1 MPDRTRGPLPQ
12 KSGALHGRCR
22 KYIVAPKPC
31 MAQSDYFLLRWKLS
45 LNIRSKLKGHL
56 KNKKSCPPEPELEP
70 EPAWEKI
77 VGAGAALKVDGSET
91 LLT

>member
-1 MPDRTRGPLPQ
+1 M
-12 KSGALHGRCR
+12 SGENTGKRQNEIFH
-22 KYIVAPKPC
+22 I
-31 MAQSDYFLLRWKLS
+31 LLMKFFW
-45 LNIRSKLKGHL
+45 
-56 KNKKSCPPEPELEP
+56 ETELEP

>member
-1 MPDRTRGPLPQ
+1 MCCV
-12 KSGALHGRCR
+12 K
-22 KYIVAPKPC
+22 V
-31 MAQSDYFLLRWKLS
+31 
-45 LNIRSKLKGHL
+45 SKDIQFL
-56 KNKKSCPPEPELEP
+56 KNKNSCPPEPELKP